1 MVFSLS
7 GQQVWSKTKHKLLKV
22 FHQPFSWSTPH
33 PHPIWCFCE
42 KNSNDSS
49 FLSHLVLSE
58 GVVTKISNSPTLKRT
73 KTQPIWY
80 YGQKDSGV
88 WFFLSNFAKCRQT
101 SFPHVKTDCISILK
115 NQKHPSV
122 LMSTLSLKRTN
133 EYSFI
138 ETYWR
143 QLVASRLNRSVILR
157 SQVRQPT
164 VGCGTC
170 L

>member
-58 GVVTKISNSPTLKRT
+58 GVVTKISYSATLKWT

-88 WFFLSNFAKCRQT
+88 WFFLSNFTKCRQT
-101 SFPHVKTDCISILK
+101 SFPHVKIDCISILK
-115 NQKHPSV
+115 NQMNTSAFSNHTNNLKSRMCMQV
-122 LMSTLSLKRTN
+122 CYYFSASQRCQKALSFQCN
-133 EYSFI
+133 MI
-138 ETYWR
+138 M
-143 QLVASRLNRSVILR
+143 V
-157 SQVRQPT
+157 
-164 VGCGTC
+164 
-170 L
+170 